1 MKHLLLTTIA
11 AVLVVGCGPPEPPEG
26 SLGYG
31 SPEGSIIS
39 AAEVGDIEAV
49 KQHLAAGTD
58 VNAKTSLKQTPLHE
72 AARYGHKEV
81 VELLIAESA
90 DLNAKEDLGGTLL
103 YIGRLV
109 KVTRKSPNYLS
120 PKVLT

>member
-1 MKHLLLTTIA
+1 
-11 AVLVVGCGPPEPPEG
+11 
-26 SLGYG
+26 
-31 SPEGSIIS
+31 
-39 AAEVGDIEAV
+39 
-49 KQHLAAGTD
+49 